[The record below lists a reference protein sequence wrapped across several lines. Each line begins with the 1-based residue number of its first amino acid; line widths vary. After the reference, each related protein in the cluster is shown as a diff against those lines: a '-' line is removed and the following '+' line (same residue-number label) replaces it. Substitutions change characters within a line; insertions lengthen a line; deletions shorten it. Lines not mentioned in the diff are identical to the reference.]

1 MFCCCVRA
9 QSHAQ
14 VKDFTTADYFTNKKS
29 ARSNDKVTHFA
40 MAAARLAIDDAGI
53 DIAAAGERAG
63 VMVGSAFGGMDTY
76 VCQITVKITYQITSV
91 TVSCYNMHVESAL
104 NSYTAWRSCVAVAA
118 AATDRIS
125 TASAKH

>member
-1 MFCCCVRA
+1 LEIASSHLVTLHRAVLAHKMTDNATSYYMLSYALQFCCRMRA
-9 QSHAQ
+9 QTRAQ
-14 VKDFTTADYFTNKKS
+14 VKDFTAADYFTNKKS

-76 VCQITVKITYQITSV
+76 VRQ
-91 TVSCYNMHVESAL
+91 N
-104 NSYTAWRSCVAVAA
+104 
-118 AATDRIS
+118 
-125 TASAKH
+125 

>member
-1 MFCCCVRA
+1 MCCVA
-9 QSHAQ
+9 LYAQ
-14 VKDFTTADYFTNKKS
+14 VKDFTAADYFTNKKS

-76 VCQITVKITYQITSV
+76 VRQKKSLLQLS
-91 TVSCYNMHVESAL
+91 
-104 NSYTAWRSCVAVAA
+104 AA
-118 AATDRIS
+118 AVVLA
-125 TASAKH
+125 